1 MQLSPHFTLEEM
13 TRTSQAALADVNR
26 AEALA
31 YLPALRELAA
41 MLEVIRGHFGKPVK
55 INSGFRS
62 ASVNAGTP
70 GSSKTSQHTTGE
82 AADIEIPG
90 VDDADLHRWIVTESG
105 LRYGQ
110 CILERPP
117 GRSWVHVSLGEPWR
131 LASRSRQALTFDG
144 VQYRTWMP

>member
-1 MQLSPHFTLEEM
+1 MQLSPHFTLAEL
-13 TRTSQAALADVNR
+13 TRTGHAAPEVNR

-41 MLEVIRGHFGKPVK
+41 MLEVVRMHFEKPLKV
-55 INSGFRS
+55 NSGFRGP
-62 ASVNAGTP
+62 AVNAATP
-70 GSSKTSQHTTGE
+70 GASPTSQHTKGE

-90 VDDADLHRWIVTESG
+90 VDDAEVHRWIVMESG

-117 GRSWVHVSLGEPWR
+117 GRSWVHLSLGEPWR
-131 LASRSRQALTFDG
+131 LASRSRQALIFDG
-144 VQYRTWMP
+144 KAYKAWTP

>member
-1 MQLSPHFTLEEM
+1 MQLSPHFTLAEL
-13 TRTSQAALADVNR
+13 TRTSQTALAEVNR

-62 ASVNAGTP
+62 ASTNAATP
-70 GSSKTSQHTTGE
+70 GSSKTSQHTKGE

-90 VDDADLHRWIVTESG
+90 VDDAELHRWIVTESG

-144 VQYRTWMP
+144 VQYRTWTP

>member
-1 MQLSPHFTLEEM
+1 MQLSPHFTLAEL
-13 TRTSQAALADVNR
+13 TRTSQAAPEVNR

-41 MLEVIRGHFGKPVK
+41 MLEVVRMHFEKPLKV
-55 INSGFRS
+55 NSGFRGP
-62 ASVNAGTP
+62 AVNAATP
-70 GSSKTSQHTTGE
+70 GASPTSQHTKGE

-90 VDDADLHRWIVTESG
+90 VDDAEVHRWIVMESG

-117 GRSWVHVSLGEPWR
+117 GRSWVHLSLGEPWR

-144 VQYRTWMP
+144 VQYRTWSP